1 METGQQK
8 EAMWKEEGADDSDT
22 LLLTLVWCGLRSGR
36 SFKWSR
42 QSGTAIQ

>member
-22 LLLTLVWCGLRSGR
+22 LLLTYHPLSSKRLSMAG
-36 SFKWSR
+36 WSSL
-42 QSGTAIQ
+42 QG

>member
-22 LLLTLVWCGLRSGR
+22 LSVPYAPSLLPR
-36 SFKWSR
+36 
-42 QSGTAIQ
+42 